1 MVVFPGQHIEQF
13 CGGSMK
19 SKSRAFI
26 TSLALAGLLAV
37 GGVSIAS
44 ADMVRPSRDFGAHVS
59 MMATAGHPLPSQHG
73 GWMFGDCVSTMAQT
87 GSCDHPME

>member
-1 MVVFPGQHIEQF
+1 
-13 CGGSMK
+13 MK
-19 SKSRAFI
+19 SKSGAFI

-44 ADMVRPSRDFGAHVS
+44 ADMVRPSRYFGAHVS

-73 GWMFGDCVSTMAQT
+73 GRMFGDCVSTMAQT
-87 GSCDHPME
+87 GTFPHHME